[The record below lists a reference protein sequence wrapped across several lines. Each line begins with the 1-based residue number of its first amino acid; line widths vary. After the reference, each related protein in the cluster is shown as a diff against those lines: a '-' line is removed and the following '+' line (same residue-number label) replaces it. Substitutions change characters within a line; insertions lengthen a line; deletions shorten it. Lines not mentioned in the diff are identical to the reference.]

1 MIVHNSLPKK
11 FCTYKGHEYRI
22 AQVFLGDDG
31 CSKCSCPASG
41 EVTCVKQTCVIK
53 KEVVTTTSAPFCV
66 YNGFKYNKN
75 EEFAGIDGCSKCSCT
90 ESGVVACIK
99 QMCSELDNNPAP
111 TPQTVCIYN
120 EHTYQVE
127 EEFEGAD
134 GCSKCQCS
142 GSGLVTCVKQVCSK
156 SRNGEESRQKKS
168 YSVCRYN
175 GQIYIFGQTF
185 TAVDNCNQCGCK
197 ANGNIV
203 CTKTICP
210 ATTTQVITV
219 EKGDTSAVCRY
230 HGKVYIFGQTFISID
245 KCNQCSCRSK
255 GKVECTQKI
264 CSSQGEAHLLEIT
277 TEKFD
282 LFAICHYNGHVY
294 IFGQTFPSVDKC
306 NQCSCKS
313 KGVITCSKRT
323 CPPPRMQATTKIDI
337 KVECRYNGKIFVFGQ
352 TFIAIDKCNHC
363 ICKFKGKI
371 SCTKEKCQETT
382 TQKTRESSSVCRY
395 NGQVYIIGQIFVA
408 IDKCNRCSCKPEGII
423 ICTKQTCSSPQKEAY
438 LTESGERKLKTF
450 AVCRYNGR
458 TYVFGETFTAED
470 KCNECSC
477 KRKGAVICTKKPVC
491 SPSISE
497 ISVKCHYNGKTYNI
511 GVTFDAADKCN
522 KCTCKA
528 KGNVDCTT
536 NICVFSEKHEI
547 SVKCKYGTKIYI
559 VGETFPATDNCN
571 KCSCKSKGIVECTK
585 SICLS
590 TGSQE
595 TTTHKI
601 DIFAVCHYYG
611 HIYIFGQTFK
621 SVDRCNQCSCQ
632 SKGNTVCTKKKCTSM
647 TTPEAPITLIACH
660 YNGKVYK
667 FGQTFAAIDKCNQCA
682 CMTKGSVMCTKKICF
697 SKTIQVKTECYY
709 NGKVYIIGQTF
720 IAIDKCNECTC
731 KPAGAVMCTEE
742 ICPLSKTTVTKIEC
756 HYNGKV
762 YIIGQTFIAIDKCN
776 QCTCRY
782 TGSVICTEKICPPSE
797 TTVTKIECRYYGKV
811 YVIGQTFIAIDKC
824 NQCTCKYTGAVVCTE
839 KICSISKTSV
849 TKVECHYY
857 GKVYV
862 IGQTFIAIDNCNQ
875 CICKFTG
882 DILCTEKTCPLSKTT
897 VTKIECRYYGKVYVT
912 GQTFI
917 AIDNCN
923 QCICKFT
930 GDILCTEKTCPLSK
944 TTGNN

>member
-1 MIVHNSLPKK
+1 MKRSISTTKK
-11 FCTYKGHEYRI
+11 IYLSESCTYNNVVYKIGVKFMSI
-22 AQVFLGDDG
+22 NG
-31 CSKCSCPASG
+31 CDMCYCMLSKEIIC
-41 EVTCVKQTCVIK
+41 TK
-53 KEVVTTTSAPFCV
+53 KNC
-66 YNGFKYNKN
+66 
-75 EEFAGIDGCSKCSCT
+75 
-90 ESGVVACIK
+90 
-99 QMCSELDNNPAP
+99 
-111 TPQTVCIYN
+111 
-120 EHTYQVE
+120 
-127 EEFEGAD
+127 
-134 GCSKCQCS
+134 
-142 GSGLVTCVKQVCSK
+142 
-156 SRNGEESRQKKS
+156 
-168 YSVCRYN
+168 N
-175 GQIYIFGQTF
+175 GQI
-185 TAVDNCNQCGCK
+185 
-197 ANGNIV
+197 
-203 CTKTICP
+203 
-210 ATTTQVITV
+210 ITV

>member
-1 MIVHNSLPKK
+1 MKRSISTTKK
-11 FCTYKGHEYRI
+11 IYLSESCTYNNVVYKIGVKFMSI
-22 AQVFLGDDG
+22 NG
-31 CSKCSCPASG
+31 CDMCYCMLSKEIIC
-41 EVTCVKQTCVIK
+41 TK
-53 KEVVTTTSAPFCV
+53 KNC
-66 YNGFKYNKN
+66 
-75 EEFAGIDGCSKCSCT
+75 
-90 ESGVVACIK
+90 
-99 QMCSELDNNPAP
+99 
-111 TPQTVCIYN
+111 
-120 EHTYQVE
+120 
-127 EEFEGAD
+127 
-134 GCSKCQCS
+134 
-142 GSGLVTCVKQVCSK
+142 
-156 SRNGEESRQKKS
+156 
-168 YSVCRYN
+168 N
-175 GQIYIFGQTF
+175 GQI
-185 TAVDNCNQCGCK
+185 
-197 ANGNIV
+197 
-203 CTKTICP
+203 
-210 ATTTQVITV
+210 ITV

-762 YIIGQTFIAIDKCN
+762 YVIGQTFIAIDKCN
-776 QCTCRY
+776 QCTCKS
-782 TGSVICTEKICPPSE
+782 TGVVVCTEGICPLSK

>member
-156 SRNGEESRQKKS
+156 SRNGE
-168 YSVCRYN
+168 
-175 GQIYIFGQTF
+175 
-185 TAVDNCNQCGCK
+185 
-197 ANGNIV
+197 
-203 CTKTICP
+203 
-210 ATTTQVITV
+210 VITV

-762 YIIGQTFIAIDKCN
+762 YVIGQTFIAIDKCN
-776 QCTCRY
+776 QCTCKS
-782 TGSVICTEKICPPSE
+782 TGVVVCTEGICPLSK

>member
-156 SRNGEESRQKKS
+156 SRNGE
-168 YSVCRYN
+168 
-175 GQIYIFGQTF
+175 
-185 TAVDNCNQCGCK
+185 
-197 ANGNIV
+197 
-203 CTKTICP
+203 
-210 ATTTQVITV
+210 VITV

-762 YIIGQTFIAIDKCN
+762 YVIGQTFIAIDKCNQCTCKSTGVVVCTEGICPLSKTTVTKIECHYNGKVYIIGQTFIAIDKCN

>member
-156 SRNGEESRQKKS
+156 SRNGE
-168 YSVCRYN
+168 
-175 GQIYIFGQTF
+175 
-185 TAVDNCNQCGCK
+185 
-197 ANGNIV
+197 
-203 CTKTICP
+203 
-210 ATTTQVITV
+210 VITV